1 MGGLEPE
8 GRAMLAEA
16 ILAQQSMG
24 LLHPL
29 SVFWIAIA
37 MICIV
42 PSISYYWYKLK
53 KTELESGLKQTMLDR
68 GMSADEIE
76 RVLNAKGAKEA

>member
-1 MGGLEPE
+1 
-8 GRAMLAEA
+8 MLAQA
-16 ILAQQSMG
+16 LLAQSGAIQAV
-24 LLHPL
+24 

-53 KTELESGLKQTMLDR
+53 KAELESGLKQTMLDR

-76 RVLNAKGAKEA
+76 RVLNAHGKKDA